1 MANIL
6 VVDDEDIARDAL
18 VGMLTEGGHDCIE
31 AASAKEAR
39 SQLVE
44 HPVEV
49 VLTDYNMPEETGL
62 DLIQSIVEN
71 YKDAA
76 VIMVTAMDDQVV
88 AEAAL
93 ERGSFDFV
101 TKPISLNRLLISVS
115 NALHRRNLEIA
126 NRSYRDDLKKLIEIR
141 TEKLEK
147 ALEGIVQTIALT
159 VERRDPY
166 TAGHQ
171 KRVSDL
177 ACAIAKEMDLDEKV
191 QEGIKVAG
199 LIHDLG
205 KISLP
210 GEILTKPGSLTI
222 NEYNLIKE
230 HSQIG
235 YEIIKDVD
243 FPWPIADIVLQH
255 HEKCDGSG
263 YPHNLNGD
271 DIILEAK
278 VITVADIVEAI
289 ASHRPYRPGRGFME
303 AFEEI
308 KKGKNIK
315 FDPDVVDACLKLYE
329 EDRFPL
335 TDEVE
340 L

>member
-31 AASAKEAR
+31 ASSAREAR
-39 SQLVE
+39 HRLVE
-44 HPVEV
+44 HPIEV

-62 DLIQSIVEN
+62 DLIQSITKN

-177 ACAIAKEMDLDEKV
+177 ACAIAKELDLTEKV

-210 GEILTKPGSLTI
+210 GEILTKPGNLTI

-263 YPHNLNGD
+263 YPNSLTGD
-271 DIILEAK
+271 DILLEAK

-289 ASHRPYRPGRGFME
+289 ASHRPYRPGRGFAE
-303 AFEEI
+303 ALDEI
-308 KKGKNIK
+308 EKGRNIK
-315 FDPDVVDACLKLYE
+315 FDHEVVDACLRLYR

-335 TDEVE
+335 SDEV
-340 L
+340 